1 MNLPNRLTMMR
12 IILVPFM
19 VLFMLVHDIPY
30 AYVWA
35 LIIFVLASLTDML
48 DGKIARSRN
57 LITDFGKFL
66 DPIEDKIL
74 VISAMVCMI
83 PDGYCH
89 PLIVIVVL
97 FREFIVSSLRLIAAS
112 QNVVIAAG
120 KSGKLKTMS
129 QMLSITAVL
138 FLLSIEYAVDLSIDV
153 MLIANVLLWIT
164 AAIALISCIDY
175 IYHNRDMIKEM

>member
-30 AYVWA
+30 AYIWA
-35 LIIFVLASLTDML
+35 LIIFVVASLTDML

-57 LITDFGKFL
+57 LVTDFGKFL
-66 DPIEDKIL
+66 DPIADKIL
-74 VISAMVCMI
+74 VISAMICMI

-89 PLIVIVVL
+89 PLIVIVVI

-120 KSGKLKTMS
+120 KSGKLKTLS
-129 QMLSITAVL
+129 QMLSITIIL
-138 FLLSIEYAVDLSIDV
+138 LLLSIEYFVDANLNV
-153 MLIANVLLWIT
+153 TLIANILLWIT
-164 AAIALISCIDY
+164 AAIAMISCVDY
-175 IYHNRDMIKEM
+175 IYHNREMIKEK

>member
-1 MNLPNRLTMMR
+1 MNLPNRLTMLR

-19 VLFMLVHDIPY
+19 VLFMLVHEIPY
-30 AYVWA
+30 AYIWA
-35 LIIFVLASLTDML
+35 LIIFVVASLTDML

-66 DPIEDKIL
+66 DPIADKIL
-74 VISAMVCMI
+74 VISAMVCLI

-89 PLIVIVVL
+89 PLIVIVVM

-129 QMLSITAVL
+129 QMVSITVIL
-138 FLLSIEYAVDLSIDV
+138 FLLGINHIVSLDIDIV
-153 MLIANVLLWIT
+153 LISNVLLWIT
-164 AAIALISCIDY
+164 AAIAMISCVDY
-175 IYHNRDMIKEM
+175 IYHNRDMIKER

>member
-1 MNLPNRLTMMR
+1 M
-12 IILVPFM
+12 
-19 VLFMLVHDIPY
+19 
-30 AYVWA
+30 
-35 LIIFVLASLTDML
+35 
-48 DGKIARSRN
+48 
-57 LITDFGKFL
+57 
-66 DPIEDKIL
+66 
-74 VISAMVCMI
+74 
-83 PDGYCH
+83 
-89 PLIVIVVL
+89 IVVL
-97 FREFIVSSLRLIAAS
+97 FREFIVSYLRLIAAS

>member
-1 MNLPNRLTMMR
+1 MR

-35 LIIFVLASLTDML
+35 LIIFVVASLTDML
-48 DGKIARSRN
+48 DGKIARARN

-66 DPIEDKIL
+66 DPIADKIL
-74 VISAMVCMI
+74 VISAMICLI

-89 PLIVIVVL
+89 PLIVIVVI

-120 KSGKLKTMS
+120 KSGKLKTLS
-129 QMLSITAVL
+129 QMLSITVIL
-138 FLLSIEYAVDLSIDV
+138 FLLSLEYFVDADLNVTLVS
-153 MLIANVLLWIT
+153 NVLLWIT
-164 AAIALISCIDY
+164 AAIAMISCFDY
-175 IYHNRDMIKEM
+175 IYHNRDMIKEK

>member
-35 LIIFVLASLTDML
+35 LIIFVVASLTDML

-66 DPIEDKIL
+66 DPIADKIL

-83 PDGYCH
+83 SDGYCH

-153 MLIANVLLWIT
+153 VLIANVLLWIT